1 MKFNIVIKYVKKKK
15 VMQLL
20 LIPLLPNLLE
30 WYKYRET
37 NFISGINLGR
47 HMGGGGGETP
57 KKPKKMGE
65 KKTKKKKNKKDKKN

>member
-47 HMGGGGGETP
+47 HMGGGGWGTP
-57 KKPKKMGE
+57 EQPRKMGE
-65 KKTKKKKNKKDKKN
+65 KKTEKIWNTKV